1 MSLCLEHLVGKL
13 WVYWHCLSRA
23 VQLCFV
29 VLPTFANRMSC
40 IRFYGA
46 LPVELQLI
54 PVQQLVLP
62 RFSKQQGTPDWT
74 TCVHHVILSKSRPIE
89 N

>member
-1 MSLCLEHLVGKL
+1 MGITYPEQL
-13 WVYWHCLSRA
+13 
-23 VQLCFV
+23 QLCFV

-46 LPVELQLI
+46 LPVELQFI

-62 RFSKQQGTPDWT
+62 RFSKQQGTPD
-74 TCVHHVILSKSRPIE
+74 
-89 N
+89 